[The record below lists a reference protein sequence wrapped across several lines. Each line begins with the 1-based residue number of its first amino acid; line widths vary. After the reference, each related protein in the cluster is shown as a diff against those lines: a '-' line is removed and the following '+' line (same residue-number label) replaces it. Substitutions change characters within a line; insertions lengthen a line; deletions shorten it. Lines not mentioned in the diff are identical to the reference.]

1 MKTYIKFLSKIFLN
15 SFLYVTL
22 IIFSLVFI
30 LNLLS
35 EIDFFKDLDV
45 NNFFP
50 IYLSILNSP
59 TLIFEM
65 FPFIFLISTQL
76 FFITSSKIM
85 N

>member
-45 NNFFP
+45 NNFFLYTYP
-50 IYLSILNSP
+50 Y
-59 TLIFEM
+59 
-65 FPFIFLISTQL
+65 
-76 FFITSSKIM
+76 
-85 N
+85 

>member
-76 FFITSSKIM
+76 FFYFIIQQ
-85 N
+85 